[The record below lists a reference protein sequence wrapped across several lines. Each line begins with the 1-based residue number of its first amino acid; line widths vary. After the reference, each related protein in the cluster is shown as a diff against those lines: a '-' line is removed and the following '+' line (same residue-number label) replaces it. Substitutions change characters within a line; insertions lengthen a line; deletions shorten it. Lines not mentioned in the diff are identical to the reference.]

1 LQDRLVKEMR
11 LAGIATLA
19 EANQFLPV
27 WRAQHNRRFAVQ
39 PAQAAD
45 LHRPLP
51 VGTEVRAVVALRTRR
66 VLRRDR
72 TVAHGGQL
80 YQVQGRVRA
89 THVVVEERVDGTLR
103 LLHQDRPLTYQRIV
117 KPSPA
122 LVSPPPP
129 QRPRPVGKPKPAHP
143 WNRVGTFATARPREA
158 KP

>member
-1 LQDRLVKEMR
+1 MR

-103 LLHQDRPLTYQRIV
+103 LLHQDRPLTYQPIRPQSRTV
-117 KPSPA
+117 APPRPA
-122 LVSPPPP
+122 R
-129 QRPRPVGKPKPAHP
+129 RPRPLVKPPATHP
-143 WNRVGTFATARPREA
+143 WNRFGAFARRQPPEARS
-158 KP
+158 